1 MKIRLLV
8 ACREERRA
16 EAHRATLMR
25 AAGDRIEA
33 LATTLDDVTL
43 ASAQQRPDVVL
54 LEHVAGDE
62 ERSWRILQSLPLV
75 NPASRILMLCDLCTD
90 RLVTSFIANG
100 ACGSVATSSDPLLW
114 AKAVLA
120 VHRGE
125 SWFARSTVLEA
136 LRRQLAVHHHP
147 LSASIQDERLLT
159 TRERE
164 ILSLIGG
171 GMSNKEIGRFLS
183 ISDQTVKT
191 HLHHIY
197 VKLNRSGRYKAF
209 AATPPLA
216 ANGSWPAGTR
226 PPPS

>member
-1 MKIRLLV
+1 MKVRLLV

-16 EAHRATLMR
+16 EAHRGALMR
-25 AAGDRIEA
+25 VAGDCIEA
-33 LATTLDDVTL
+33 LATRLDDVTL
-43 ASAQQRPDVVL
+43 VSAQQRPDVVL
-54 LEHVAGDE
+54 LEHAAGDE
-62 ERSWRILQSLPLV
+62 ERLLRILQGLV
-75 NPASRILMLCDLCTD
+75 LVSPASRILMLCDLCTD

-100 ACGSVATSSDPLLW
+100 ACGSVTTASDAPMW

-136 LRRQLAVHHHP
+136 LRRQLAAHHRP
-147 LSASIQDERLLT
+147 LSASTQDEGLLT

-171 GMSNKEIGRFLS
+171 GMSNKEIGRVLS

-209 AATPPLA
+209 AATPPPVTGA
-216 ANGSWPAGTR
+216 MR

>member
-1 MKIRLLV
+1 MKVRLLV
-8 ACREERRA
+8 ACRDERRA

-25 AAGDRIEA
+25 VAGDLIEA
-33 LATTLDDVTL
+33 LATRLDDVTL
-43 ASAQQRPDVVL
+43 VSAQQRPDVVL

-62 ERSWRILQSLPLV
+62 ERPWRILQSLALV
-75 NPASRILMLCDLCTD
+75 SPASRILMLCDLCTD

-100 ACGSVATSSDPLLW
+100 ACGSVTTASDAPLW

-136 LRRQLAVHHHP
+136 LRRQLAAHRP
-147 LSASIQDERLLT
+147 LSASSQDERLLT

-164 ILSLIGG
+164 ILSLIGD
-171 GMSNKEIGRFLS
+171 GMSNKEIGRCLS

-209 AATPPLA
+209 AATPGPAATGVRTSADRPL
-216 ANGSWPAGTR
+216 
-226 PPPS
+226 PS